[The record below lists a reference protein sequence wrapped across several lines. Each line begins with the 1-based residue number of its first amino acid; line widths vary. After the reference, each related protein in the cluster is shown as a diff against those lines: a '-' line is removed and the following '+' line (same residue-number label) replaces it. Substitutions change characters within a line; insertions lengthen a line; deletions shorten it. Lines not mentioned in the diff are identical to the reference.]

1 MNKNSHEKSFS
12 EKKKKKKAPRI
23 FGRTEIFQGY
33 RITVNSNG
41 LVKEIFL
48 TW

>member
-1 MNKNSHEKSFS
+1 MKRAFLKK
-12 EKKKKKKAPRI
+12 KKKKKKAPRI